1 MKKILL
7 TALAIVTFG
16 GISNAQIFSENF
28 DSGIPET
35 WTMTDVDGN
44 TVVAQLANL
53 GFGETAW
60 VGYAMPDANGLNKTG
75 ALSTCA
81 FITPG
86 NADDW
91 LVTPAIALPATT
103 DSEIHLEFNAMAYG
117 AVPLDGLEIYV
128 STTGTAPA
136 DFITPAIYNTTAGGE
151 NAVWTL
157 RTGIDLTSYNGQ
169 TVYIA
174 FRNNSYD
181 GWILVIDDVAVR
193 NIVLIDG
200 AIIQNTTT
208 KYDRAGSVTISGVIQ
223 NLGSTDIT
231 SFDLKYRSN
240 SGQTFTENYARTI
253 TFRSTLN
260 YSHTIPLTTL
270 PGTLYEFETWI
281 EVAGDGNLSND
292 TITHSH
298 TALGVIPDKVVVVE
312 ERTGTWCG
320 WCPGGA
326 VALAE
331 MESTPNF
338 IGIAVHGLDVMTVSA
353 YNENI
358 TEFIPNLFPMGGVD
372 RVIHGNPASFASMH
386 RGRLSAIVP
395 ASVHTLVP
403 VFNDATNEIDVHAEV
418 EFFGDVRGDLRLSC
432 IIVQDDMVS
441 GSSAWNQ
448 RNYYSG
454 RGGAMAFPAGINN
467 SYDFE
472 AGPDPVPSVNFLGY
486 DHTAR
491 ALSSNNI
498 LGDVGSLPFP
508 IISAGLHSY
517 QFETISGSTMPGASA
532 VPFDYTK
539 AHAIVMII
547 EASTGEI
554 LNARKEPIINSTGID
569 AFANDVYDVYDVA
582 VYPNPTANVAH
593 ITFALENAA
602 SVKMVVINAIGQMV
616 YNEDAGILSAGKQ
629 ILTFD
634 GTALNNG
641 FYFVNLTIGD
651 QIISRKIALLK

>member
-1 MKKILL
+1 MKKLL
-7 TALAIVTFG
+7 IAALAILTFG
-16 GISNAQIFSENF
+16 GISNAQIFSEYFN
-28 DSGIPET
+28 SGIPET

-44 TVVAQLANL
+44 TVIAQLANL

-75 ALSTCA
+75 ALSTSA

-103 DSEIHLEFNAMAYG
+103 DSEIHLEFYAMQYG
-117 AVPLDGLEIYV
+117 GVPSDGLEIYV

-136 DFITPAIYNTTAGGE
+136 DFIDPAIYNTTAVGE
-151 NAVWTL
+151 NTVWTL

-181 GWILVIDDVAVR
+181 GWILAIDDVAVR
-193 NIVLIDG
+193 NVLPIDG
-200 AIIQNTTT
+200 AIIQNTTIN
-208 KYDRAGSVTISGVIQ
+208 YDEAGSVTISGVIQ
-223 NLGSTDIT
+223 NFGSTDIT

-240 SGQTFTENYARTI
+240 LGDPVTENIVTTI
-253 TFRSTLN
+253 TFGSTYN
-260 YSHTIPLTTL
+260 YSHNIALSTL
-270 PGTLYEFETWI
+270 PGTLYELETWV

-298 TALGVIPDKVVVVE
+298 TALSVIPDKVVVGE

-331 MESTPNF
+331 MESTSSF
-338 IGIAVHGLDVMTVSA
+338 IGIAVHGYDPMTVDA
-353 YNENI
+353 YNDNL
-358 TEFIPNLFPMGGVD
+358 TEFIPDLYPMFGVD
-372 RVIHGNPASFASMH
+372 RVTHGSPTQLASMH
-386 RGRLSAIVP
+386 VQRTSAIVP
-395 ASVHTLVP
+395 ASVHTIVP
-403 VFNDATNEIDVHAEV
+403 VFNSATNEINVYAEV
-418 EFFGDVRGDLRLSC
+418 EFFGDVSADLRLSC
-432 IIVQDDMVS
+432 IIVQNDMVYS
-441 GSSAWNQ
+441 GWNQ
-448 RNYYSG
+448 VNYYSG
-454 RGGAMAFPAGINN
+454 GSYPMAFPEGINN
-467 SYDFE
+467 GYDFQ
-472 AGPDPVPSVNFLGY
+472 AGPDPVPSVEFLGY

-491 ALSSNNI
+491 ALSNNDI
-498 LGDVGSLPFP
+498 FGDVGSLPSP
-508 IISAGLHSY
+508 IINAGLHSY
-517 QFETISGSTMPGASA
+517 QFAPISGSTMPGVAA

-539 AHAIVMII
+539 AHAIVLIVD
-547 EASTGEI
+547 ASTGEI
-554 LNARKEPIINSTGID
+554 LNAKEESITLFTGID
-569 AFANDVYDVYDVA
+569 AFADDVYDVT

-593 ITFALENAA
+593 IAFALENAA
-602 SVKMVVINAIGQMV
+602 SVKMEVFNTIGEMV
-616 YNEDAGILSAGKQ
+616 YIEDAGIMSAGKQ

-634 GTALNNG
+634 GTDLNNG

-651 QIISRKIALLK
+651 QIVSRKIALLK